1 VQFQETKLMPD
12 RQTILIVENDQ
23 PTSKLYERVLQAEY
37 EVVLATLD
45 DDVLSLITACHV
57 DAVVLEPG
65 SMEGRGWSLLSD
77 IKSSPELP
85 AIPVVLCT
93 VQDERRRGQEL
104 GSAAYLVKPVLPTT
118 LLATLRRLT
127 LPI

>member
-1 VQFQETKLMPD
+1 
-12 RQTILIVENDQ
+12 
-23 PTSKLYERVLQAEY
+23 LYERVLQAEY

-45 DDVLSLITACHV
+45 DDVLSLIKASHV

-65 SMEGRGWSLLSD
+65 SMEGQGWSLLSD
-77 IKSSPELP
+77 LKNSPDLR
-85 AIPVVLCT
+85 AVPVVLCT

-127 LPI
+127 FHISGPA